1 MKTDKLIEF
10 FKANLPEDMMSD
22 DHIWVD
28 EIVQRLREYDE
39 LKKLVQDTIDP
50 LQFLFEFAVS
60 IMDEEDDITGNPAWA
75 NEEESE

>member
-10 FKANLPEDMMSD
+10 FKANLPRDMMSD

-28 EIVQRLREYDE
+28 EIVQKLREHDE
-39 LKKLVQDTIDP
+39 LKKLVHATIEP

-60 IMDEEDDITGNPAWA
+60 VLDDDDEGNPNWA
-75 NEEESE
+75 VEEEESE